1 MSSVFSVT
9 SVANILYTP
18 ELYALAFSFIAS
30 GSHSQMRLS
39 K

>member
-1 MSSVFSVT
+1 MSSVFSAR
-9 SVANILYTP
+9 SAANILYTIEP
-18 ELYALAFSFIAS
+18 YAFAFNFIAS